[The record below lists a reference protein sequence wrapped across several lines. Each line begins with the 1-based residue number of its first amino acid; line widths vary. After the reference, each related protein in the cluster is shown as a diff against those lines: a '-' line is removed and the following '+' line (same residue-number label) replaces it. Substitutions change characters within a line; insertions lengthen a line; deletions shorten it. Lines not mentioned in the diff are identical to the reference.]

1 MVNRHNV
8 QRHRCRCRR
17 SRCEAVSSLVFR
29 NGLIRPRKERT
40 AKVPQSSPSLA
51 VALKRVGYTK

>member
-8 QRHRCRCRR
+8 QRHHRRR

-29 NGLIRPRKERT
+29 NGLIRPRKGRT
-40 AKVPQSSPSLA
+40 AKVPQSSLSRV
-51 VALKRVGYTK
+51 VALKQVSYTK